1 MSKQIKQQPFD
12 GRAGE
17 MRDSPWLASE
27 DLHGLDA
34 IDLEISNVFKSNDVE
49 FEGGRKKDIVYS
61 LEFKNAKRQ
70 LVLNGT
76 NRKTMVALYGADVKG
91 WIGKKITIYVE
102 HNIKV
107 GREFKD
113 GLRLRATADQNKKAS
128 QKQKRPFILIDS
140 RF

>member
-1 MSKQIKQQPFD
+1 MSKQINQQPFD

-27 DLHGLDA
+27 DLHGLDS
-34 IDLEISNVFKSNDVE
+34 IDLEVSNVFKSSDVE
-49 FEGGRKKDIVYS
+49 FEGGRKKEVVYS

-76 NRKTMVALYGADVKG
+76 NRKTMVSLYGADVKA
-91 WIGKKITIYVE
+91 WIGKKVTVYVE

-107 GREFKD
+107 GRERKD
-113 GLRLRATADQNKKAS
+113 GLRLRATAEQNKKAS
-128 QKQKRPFILIDS
+128 KSKSNDALNQAQG
-140 RF
+140 